1 MEGMLS
7 PELKEE
13 ITGTAEIREIFK
25 VTKVGSIAGCMVM
38 NGKIFRNSKIRIIRD
53 GIVVHDGVLSSL
65 KRFKDDVREVAKGYD
80 CGLQIKNYN
89 DIVEGDSVEAYQE
102 VAVKKKLK

>member
-7 PELKEE
+7 PEMKEE
-13 ITGTAEIREIFK
+13 VTGSVEIREVYKIS
-25 VTKVGSIAGCMVM
+25 KVGNIAGCMVM

-53 GIVVHDGVLSSL
+53 GIVVHDGELTSL
-65 KRFKDDVREVAKGYD
+65 KRFKDDVKEVAKGYD

-89 DIVEGDSVEAYQE
+89 DIVEGDSIEAYQE

>member
-1 MEGMLS
+1 
-7 PELKEE
+7 
-13 ITGTAEIREIFK
+13 
-25 VTKVGSIAGCMVM
+25 M

-53 GIVVHDGVLSSL
+53 GIVVHDGELTSL
-65 KRFKDDVREVAKGYD
+65 KRFKDDVKEVAKGYD

-89 DIVEGDSVEAYQE
+89 DIVVGDSVEAYQE